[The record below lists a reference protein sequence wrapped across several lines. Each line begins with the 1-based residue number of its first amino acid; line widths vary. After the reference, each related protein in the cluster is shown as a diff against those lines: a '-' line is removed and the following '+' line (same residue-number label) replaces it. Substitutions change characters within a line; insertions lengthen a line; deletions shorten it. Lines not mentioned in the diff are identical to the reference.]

1 MMHMEDV
8 MINNQKTKWM
18 VEDEPSVLAAG
29 YILTPEGKFL
39 TISDCDDHSN
49 IFTLYLNAFFNNQL
63 YYDIITGG
71 KALIENNHIVYCGLK
86 PQDFR
91 NSEIKVY
98 KGLMLFLKD
107 LDKCSLELL
116 KSTLQLL
123 QTNRSIF
130 GGEKIPIDCHF
141 GFDET
146 PYMSTEVMKILERK
160 VI

>member
-1 MMHMEDV
+1 
-8 MINNQKTKWM
+8 
-18 VEDEPSVLAAG
+18 
-29 YILTPEGKFL
+29 
-39 TISDCDDHSN
+39 
-49 IFTLYLNAFFNNQL
+49 
-63 YYDIITGG
+63 
-71 KALIENNHIVYCGLK
+71 
-86 PQDFR
+86 
-91 NSEIKVY
+91 
-98 KGLMLFLKD
+98 MLFPKD

>member
-98 KGLMLFLKD
+98 KGLMLFPKD